1 MKVIIKYAKCHRHFF
16 RATKLSKIVLDA
28 CDKLN
33 WKVKKDRAEYGVYIE
48 GITVK
53 NVVNKIEYQ
62 IRGEYDKNSNKKI
75 CFFFFFNYYN

>member
-1 MKVIIKYAKCHRHFF
+1 MKVIIKSKCLWHFF

-62 IRGEYDKNSNKKI
+62 IKGEYDKNSNKKI
-75 CFFFFFNYYN
+75 CFFLR